1 MSSSPLHIH
10 NIPTLSGLAPFL
22 YQPGLR
28 QAKISHQTKPTKE
41 VHMLKSQYKNT
52 NSMKDQDK
60 MYFSKPTTL
69 MKMKITQMTQNIEFK
84 RTITKKFKEF
94 KRDMNRQINLKKIKI
109 KSK

>member
-1 MSSSPLHIH
+1 MLKEHFIK
-10 NIPTLSGLAPFL
+10 ILAMKKAPFL

-60 MYFSKPTTL
+60 MYFSI
-69 MKMKITQMTQNIEFK
+69 MKMKITQMTQNTEFK

-94 KRDMNRQINLKKIKI
+94 KRDMNRQMNLKKIKI